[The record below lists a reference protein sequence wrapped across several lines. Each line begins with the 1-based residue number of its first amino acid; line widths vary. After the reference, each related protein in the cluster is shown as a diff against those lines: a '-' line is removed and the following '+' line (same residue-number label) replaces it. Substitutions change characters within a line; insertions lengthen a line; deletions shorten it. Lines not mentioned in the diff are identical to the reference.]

1 MPTYTSPTLRLRLPL
16 AGQPDLGSLT
26 NQEVDNNFSNL
37 LTGVGQVNADLIAG
51 LLQVNSNLVSGLSLK
66 ANINNPTFTGL
77 VQAPTPLNGAT
88 GPIVT
93 TIDFIDTRLG
103 ALNSAIL
110 PDISATSTTVN
121 DVTTYSGIDIGS
133 PTKRFANLFVES
145 GNFAANTITL
155 GTASISASDTGG
167 VVLPLNTSVGDTSN
181 IIPTN
186 LVDKIELISLSAVTT
201 SDGDTSS
208 LSYDNTTG
216 VFTFTPGSL
225 TNFATT
231 QYVTDA
237 INDLVAAAPESLD
250 TLNELA
256 AALGD
261 DSNFASSVNNTLA
274 TKASIAY
281 VDQELASLSTLN
293 SPNFTGIP
301 TAPTAAPTTNTN
313 QVATTAFVL
322 ANGGGLNIDGGTATT
337 IRNTSTIALNGGGA

>member
-1 MPTYTSPTLRLRLPL
+1 MPTYTPPTLVLRVPTNT
-16 AGQPDLGSLT
+16 PLT
-26 NQEVDNNFSNL
+26 NQQVDDNFSNL
-37 LTGVGQVNADLIAG
+37 LTGIGEVNDDLI
-51 LLQVNSNLVSGLSLK
+51 LGLSLK
-66 ANINNPTFTGL
+66 ADIDGPTFTGL
-77 VQAPTPLNGAT
+77 VQAPTPVNGAT

-110 PDISATSTTVN
+110 PDINATSTTVN

-133 PTKRFANLFVES
+133 PTKRFANLYVES

-155 GTASISASDTGG
+155 GTASISASDVGG
-167 VVLPLNTSVGDTSN
+167 VVLPLNTSVGDADN
-181 IIPTN
+181 VIPTN
-186 LVDKIELISLSAVTT
+186 LADKIELISLSATT
-201 SDGDTSS
+201 ASEGDSAS
-208 LSYDNTTG
+208 LLYDNTTG

-225 TNFATT
+225 TNYATT
-231 QYVTDA
+231 QYVTNA
-237 INDLVAAAPESLD
+237 INDLIDAAPESLD

-261 DSNFASSVNNTLA
+261 DSNFASSINSTLA

-281 VDQELASLSTLN
+281 VDNEISSLSTLH

-301 TAPTAAPTTNTN
+301 TAPTAPANTNTT

-337 IRNTSTIALNGGGA
+337 VRNTSTIALNGGGA

>member
-1 MPTYTSPTLRLRLPL
+1 MSTYTTPVLVLRVPTNTP
-16 AGQPDLGSLT
+16 LT
-26 NQEVDNNFSNL
+26 NQQVDDNFSNL
-37 LTGVGQVNADLIAG
+37 LTGIGEVNADLISVLSVA
-51 LLQVNSNLVSGLSLK
+51 SADLVYGLSLK
-66 ANINNPTFTGL
+66 ADIDSPSFTGL

-88 GPIVT
+88 GPIVVT
-93 TIDFIDTRLG
+93 ADFVDTRLG
-103 ALNSAIL
+103 NLNNSIL
-110 PDISATSTTVN
+110 PEINAASNTV
-121 DVTTYSGIDIGS
+121 DGITTYSGIDIGS
-133 PTKRFANLFVES
+133 PTKRFANLYVES

-155 GTASISASDTGG
+155 GTASISASEEGG
-167 VVLPLNTSVGDTSN
+167 VVLPLNTSVGSQDN

-186 LVDKIELISLSAVTT
+186 LAEKIELISLSAVTAPE
-201 SDGDTSS
+201 GDATS

-225 TNFATT
+225 TNYATT
-231 QYVTDA
+231 QYVTNA

-261 DSNFASSVNNTLA
+261 DSNFAASVNNTLA

-281 VDQELASLSTLN
+281 VDYEIASLSTLH

-301 TAPTAAPTTNTN
+301 TAPTAPANTNTT

-322 ANGGGLNIDGGTATT
+322 ANGGGLNIDGGTAITV
-337 IRNTSTIALNGGGA
+337 RNTSTIALNGGGA